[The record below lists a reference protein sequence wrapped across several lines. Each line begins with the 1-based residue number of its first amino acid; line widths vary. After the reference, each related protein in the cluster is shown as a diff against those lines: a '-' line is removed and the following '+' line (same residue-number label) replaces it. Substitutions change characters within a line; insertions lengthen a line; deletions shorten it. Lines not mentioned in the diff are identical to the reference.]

1 QAVVVS
7 LLVLLL
13 YLALGSLITLYARRR
28 MARGEGEF
36 YLAGRRLTGFLSAM
50 TYAATTYSSFMI
62 VGLVGLAF
70 FTGIGSLVFE
80 LAYLVATVILLSLFS
95 RRVWRM
101 SRERGWVSPGE
112 MLADLLGSPWVALT
126 ASLVFLVSLVPYA
139 SAQLKGIAETI
150 VAIAGY
156 SPGDN
161 TAYMVAVGVALLIL
175 LAWSLLAGVRGVVL
189 TDAFQGLW
197 MLTAGSLLFLWL
209 ASRVF
214 SNSGASEVLSAME
227 SAGLFDMWSATL
239 LIGFVTPWVFF
250 AVTNP
255 QVVQRLY
262 MPKDEESLRRMI
274 LYFFLFGL
282 YYTVLVV
289 AIGFL
294 ARAGVELG
302 ILSIEPQGRD
312 QVTPQLLSL
321 AHPLLA
327 ALVFTSIVAASVS
340 TADSIILALA
350 SSASRDIGLLVLRL
364 DEKGRLRLGYA
375 AAALFTVLMAVFAAT
390 RIGYIVQL
398 SVLSSVMLLGLAP
411 VTIAAWVALRVHPA
425 LAVAS
430 IATGPILVAA
440 NVLYSLA
447 VGGEVSLSPAKQVL
461 GVPISVWV
469 LAVSLALTAAGI
481 ALARGMR

>member
-1 QAVVVS
+1 MAGQAVVVS

-13 YLALGSLITLYARRR
+13 YLALGSLITVYARRR

-62 VGLVGLAF
+62 VGLVGLAY

-80 LAYLVATVILLSLFS
+80 LSYLVATVVLLSIFS
-95 RRVWRM
+95 HRVWRM

-112 MLADLLGSPWVALT
+112 MLADLLGSPWVALA

-156 SPGDN
+156 SPDN
-161 TAYMVAVGVALLIL
+161 TGAYIAAVGAALLIL
-175 LAWSLLAGVRGVVL
+175 LAWSLVAGVRGVVL

-197 MLTAGSLLFLWL
+197 MLTAGTLLFLWL

-214 SNSGASEVLSAME
+214 SGAGAGEVLTAME
-227 SAGLFDMWSATL
+227 SAGLFRMWSSSL

-274 LYFFLFGL
+274 LYFALFGL
-282 YYTVLVV
+282 YYTLLVV

-302 ILSIEPQGRD
+302 IVDIDPQGRD

-364 DEKGRLRLGYA
+364 GERERLRLGYG
-375 AAALFTVLMAVFAAT
+375 AAALFTVLMAAFAAS

-411 VTIAAWVALRVHPA
+411 VTIAAWLGLKVNPA
-425 LAVAS
+425 FAISS
-430 IATGPILVAA
+430 IAAGPLIVAA
-440 NVLYSLA
+440 NVLYQLA
-447 VGGEVSLSPAKQVL
+447 MGGGSP
-461 GVPISVWV
+461 
-469 LAVSLALTAAGI
+469 
-481 ALARGMR
+481 